1 MQKLLEEFGKLFLNM
16 ALASF
21 VFVILQPFVAND
33 LNISKNAFIGLFLW
47 MVFSSMGGYMLYVSA
62 NVGGKKDE

>member
-33 LNISKNAFIGLFLW
+33 LEIGKNALVGFGLW
-47 MVFSSMGGYMLYVSA
+47 AIFSLLGGYSLYMSS
-62 NVGGKKDE
+62 KKGETLDE

>member
-33 LNISKNAFIGLFLW
+33 LNINKNAFIGLFLW
-47 MVFSSMGGYMLYVSA
+47 IVFSSMGGYMLYVSA
-62 NVGGKKDE
+62 KTGGKKDE